1 MKIWKKAYNL
11 ARGEKKLKITKKSRY
26 KGLSLSQGFSKSFI
40 NDFIALIQFIQ
51 SCYPNVDT

>member
-1 MKIWKKAYNL
+1 MKIWNNSYNL

-26 KGLSLSQGFSKSFI
+26 RGLSLSQGFSKSFI
-40 NDFIALIQFIQ
+40 NDFITLLQFIQ

>member
-11 ARGEKKLKITKKSRY
+11 ARGKKLKITKKSRY

-40 NDFIALIQFIQ
+40 NDFIALLQFIQ